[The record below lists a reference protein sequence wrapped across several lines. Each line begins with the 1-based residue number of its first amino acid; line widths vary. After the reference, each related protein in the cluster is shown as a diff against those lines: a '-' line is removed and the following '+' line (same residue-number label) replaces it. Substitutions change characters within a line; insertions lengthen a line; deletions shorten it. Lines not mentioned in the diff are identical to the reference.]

1 MPSIK
6 VARITNFSK
15 PLYVLIKAK
24 EKEVVTLKLTP
35 NGIGDLSGIVIA
47 TIHLEK
53 GESAVLD
60 VTADKLVEWD
70 EGSDYHI
77 FASVADSKNITV
89 SHSLTPIRI
98 YS

>member
-6 VARITNFSK
+6 VAQITNFSK
-15 PLYVLIKAK
+15 PLYILIKAK
-24 EKEVVTLKLTP
+24 EKGIVTLKLTP
-35 NGIGDLSGIVIA
+35 NGIGDLSGTIIA

-60 VTADKLVEWD
+60 VVADKLVEWD
-70 EGSDYHI
+70 EDSDYHI